1 MNKLYL
7 LLLFISSINGFM
19 IYATKNFKLTRTTE
33 DNTHWNN
40 IFDKMKNNVY
50 YTKCYKWKFYNNR
63 LLLQK
68 KYSKID
74 TYIYNNNII
83 NISNKIYSINNNTK
97 IFLIDND
104 VKLYVNKNIKNNID
118 ICIYHPYNQECMLNI
133 NVIYNNITN
142 NLNKI
147 IYKTKSIENSN
158 YYWNNDYKVKIKNNV
173 KNIDN
178 CFLFGSNINLKY
190 PLELK
195 KNFNNENIY
204 NKRFP
209 YLYEKKIFNNYHLIE
224 LPHNI
229 KLNIPINNK
238 IKNYNLEWYFKN
250 EFKRNIV
257 DLNYF
262 KNGTLNTINYFMYNL

>member
-1 MNKLYL
+1 MTRLFIF
-7 LLLFISSINGFM
+7 LLFISYINSFI
-19 IYATKNFKLTRTTE
+19 IYATKNYKLSRTIE
-33 DNTHWNN
+33 KKHWNIIFEKLNDN
-40 IFDKMKNNVY
+40 IY
-50 YTKCYKWKFYNNR
+50 YTKCYKWKFSNNR

-74 TYIYNNNII
+74 YYIYNNNVI

-97 IFLIDND
+97 IYLINND
-104 VKLYVNKNIKNNID
+104 VKLYVNKNIKNNIN
-118 ICIYHPYNQECMLNI
+118 IGIYHPYNQECMLNI
-133 NVIYNNITN
+133 NIIYNNITN
-142 NLNKI
+142 NLDKI
-147 IYKTKSIENSN
+147 FYQTKSIENFN
-158 YYWNNDYKVKIKNNV
+158 YYWNNDYKVKIINNV

-178 CFLFGSNINLKY
+178 SFLFGSNINLKY

-195 KNFNNENIY
+195 KNCNNENIY

-209 YLYEKKIFNNYHLIE
+209 YLYEKKIFNDYHLIE
-224 LPHNI
+224 LPHDI

-238 IKNYNLEWYFKN
+238 IKHYNLEWYFKN

-262 KNGTLNTINYFMYNL
+262 ENGTLNNINFFMYN